1 MTRSLFGAFAAT
13 AAAVLLSLDAAPA
26 AAQAVQRVGDYN
38 AWSAYTTSEDGSRV
52 CFIASS
58 PTRSEGQYTRRGNV
72 FAIVTLRP
80 AENREPEVSFVAG
93 YTYKDDSTVE
103 VRIDDQHSFALFT
116 QDDAA
121 WLPNDP
127 RLDREMIER
136 MRAGL
141 NMVVRGTSSRD
152 TLTTDTYSLRG
163 FTAAFGAMQQ
173 ACG

>member
-1 MTRSLFGAFAAT
+1 MAAAAT
-13 AAAVLLSLDAAPA
+13 AALLALPLPA

-38 AWSAYTTSEDGSRV
+38 AWSTYTTSENGSRV

-80 AENREPEVSFVAG
+80 ADNRPPEVSFVAG
-93 YTYKDDSTVE
+93 YTYKPDSTVE
-103 VRIDDQHSFALFT
+103 VRIDESHAFALFT

-163 FTAAFGAMQQ
+163 FTAAFTAMQQ